1 MIFRWQS
8 ARMAW
13 ILLVGVGAGALFL
26 NNRVRSLEEDLQDAR
41 QWRDAAVVRTRRL
54 EAEVR
59 SALEQKNAM
68 MVAVRETVEDRDRR
82 EQEREKRLRAANQP
96 MPEGVRL
103 ALVTLQD
110 CLRQDGHSGL
120 RLLRARAIV
129 DQMLTD
135 VEMIFY
141 DQSQLASTLYV
152 VGRMEIVLDR
162 SSSTISLRL
171 FDGHLL
177 HGGERES
184 FPPDGF
190 EFLVP
195 GVDGPM
201 WESRLPY
208 LMKAVET
215 YPEVQEAVAGSTTLD
230 SISRRQWRDRLDL
243 LLDETSTVEQMRI
256 GNVSALVDGVFHD
269 VLLLGY
275 DDRSLLVMSANV
287 ARMAVRVDDVAN
299 LVQLVL
305 TEGVLRRK
313 GGETAIG
320 EAGYRILLPDVTP
333 QRARD
338 IMMGMVAER

>member
-13 ILLVGVGAGALFL
+13 ILLVGVGVGALYL
-26 NNRVRSLEEDLQDAR
+26 NNRVRSLEEDLQDAQ

-54 EAEVR
+54 EDEVR
-59 SALEQKNAM
+59 HALDQKNAM
-68 MVAVRETVEDRDRR
+68 AVAVRETVEDRDRR
-82 EQEREKRLRAANQP
+82 EQEQEERMRAATKP
-96 MPEGVRL
+96 MPEGVRV

-110 CLRQDGHSGL
+110 CLRYDGYRGL

-129 DQMLTD
+129 DQTLTD
-135 VEMIFY
+135 VEMIHY
-141 DQSQLASTLYV
+141 DQGQLASTLYV
-152 VGRMEIVLDR
+152 AGRMELVLDR
-162 SSSTISLRL
+162 SSSTVTLRL

-177 HGGERES
+177 HQGEQES
-184 FPPDGF
+184 FPPEGF
-190 EFLVP
+190 EYLVP

-201 WESRLPY
+201 WESRLPF
-208 LMKAVET
+208 LIKAVET
-215 YPEVQEAVAGSTTLD
+215 YPEEDQAVAASNTLD
-230 SISRRQWRDRLDL
+230 PISRRQWQDRLDR
-243 LLDETSTVEQMRI
+243 LLDESSTVEQMRI
-256 GNVSALVDGVFHD
+256 GNVSALVDGVFRD

-275 DDRSLLVMSANV
+275 DHRSLLVMSANA
-287 ARMAVRVDDVAN
+287 ARMVVRVDEEGN
-299 LVQLVL
+299 FVQLVL